1 MHQSNTVEIHGMSG
15 DRMPL
20 SLMREGSICRVC
32 AVRGND
38 DTKHHITSLGFVDGA
53 VVEIISKLSGSVIV
67 RIKGTT
73 FGIGSE
79 IARRIYV
86 HE

>member
-1 MHQSNTVEIHGMSG
+1 MQQNKTVEIHGMSG
-15 DRMPL
+15 DCMPL
-20 SLMREGSICRVC
+20 SFMREGSVCRVC

-53 VVEIISKLSGSVIV
+53 LVEIISKLSGSVIV

>member
-1 MHQSNTVEIHGMSG
+1 MQQNKTVEIHGMSG
-15 DRMPL
+15 DCMPL
-20 SLMREGSICRVC
+20 SFMREGSVCRVC

-53 VVEIISKLSGSVIV
+53 LVEIISKLSGSVIV

-86 HE
+86 H

>member
-1 MHQSNTVEIHGMSG
+1 MQQNKTVEIHGMSG
-15 DRMPL
+15 DCMPL
-20 SLMREGSICRVC
+20 SFMREGSVCRVC

-53 VVEIISKLSGSVIV
+53 LVEIISKLSGSVIV

-73 FGIGSE
+73 FGIGSA

-86 HE
+86 H